1 MKERGPFFIWNQIF
15 QNVAGIM
22 LKLIINVYN
31 YIFACIL
38 ASNHRILVFIYITN
52 DKFVDKEG
60 KNWSISKNPKCLRKL
75 FLWPLR
81 WWFQISFVHTGENFI
96 WEKLPK
102 KWLKNQFF
110 VNFEGKNCNNRK
122 NYVSFRKVFFRQ
134 FFLDKIFICVD
145 KSNLKIPSKRP
156 QKELS

>member
-1 MKERGPFFIWNQIF
+1 MKERGHFFIWNQIF

-60 KNWSISKNPKCLRKL
+60 KNWSISKNPRCLRKL
-75 FLWPLR
+75 FLWPFR
-81 WWFQISFVHTGENFI
+81 WYFQIWFVHTNENFI
-96 WEKLPK
+96 QEKLSK
-102 KWLKNQFF
+102 KWLKKQFSA
-110 VNFEGKNCNNRK
+110 NFEGKNKYNPK
-122 NYVSFRKVFFRQ
+122 NYGSFEKVFFRPFWCHFQ
-134 FFLDKIFICVD
+134 NEKNPLG
-145 KSNLKIPSKRP
+145 
-156 QKELS
+156 

>member
-52 DKFVDKEG
+52 EKFVDKEG

-75 FLWPLR
+75 FLWPFR
-81 WWFQISFVHTGENFI
+81 WYFQIWFVHTNENFI
-96 WEKLPK
+96 QEKLSK
-102 KWLKNQFF
+102 KWLKS
-110 VNFEGKNCNNRK
+110 
-122 NYVSFRKVFFRQ
+122 SFLPILRVKINIIQKTMGHSKRS
-134 FFLDKIFICVD
+134 FLDLSDAIFRMKKFLLV
-145 KSNLKIPSKRP
+145 
-156 QKELS
+156 KEI